1 MKSYSLLALMII
13 LASFSVEAKLLPQKR
28 VLISVGD
35 LKDNKSKEWKK
46 ETCLQVYNLANQ
58 IVDAGVNI
66 TCREFSTENFLDADL
81 AKLTK
86 SFDYHLRILR
96 DRSGN
101 TIAAD
106 ATKWTRKFD
115 SDFKNV
121 GWEFSDKKDS
131 KVTKEDAFAKVMGNF
146 FFYVNNEESYKAAL
160 LVNGAME
167 SDQISFDEKKQVF
180 KDKATNSP
188 ISVER
193 AYTIFESE
201 SPRKKNYLR
210 TGIEI
215 GVQLSAAMAIYYKNL
230 VFNEVDFD
238 YELGSGLKGK
248 YITGEAIKF
257 DDNDKAS
264 NYGHTYAGVMYYQ
277 TARANGFTSLESAL
291 ITFASS
297 AAWETLEYHEVFSIN
312 DQILTPI
319 GGYVIGEASY
329 QLACALLNK
338 NSIAA
343 KTLGYTVNPNL
354 GIAHAIDGAWKKGD
368 KFASQPDCKKAR
380 WSDISVYIGLDRGQ
394 KAYEGSKNNDFVL
407 GMKAEVVTIPNYDK
421 AGKDGKMVYDTSV
434 SKIMAEANGN
444 DGVVDLKIV
453 AQVVMAAYHQKNL
466 KKNDSGQ
473 LRGYDIILGVGS
485 GSTWT
490 DRGTEEDSVNEDFFG
505 TVNVLGA
512 TAHARFHMNGYIVNA
527 DFGIYGD
534 FAMVKSY
541 ALEPYKQSKNGD
553 LGQESSVIRKR
564 SYYWGSGA
572 SAIAAIS
579 VSRGKFDIGYEGQ
592 FSTASSIDDRNRIE
606 SESGAKFRDTLST
619 NKVYISYNISKNFKV
634 QISREVDIRTGSVN
648 GNFDTKGTEVRTM
661 GTLIYKF

>member
-1 MKSYSLLALMII
+1 MKSYSFFALLLMV
-13 LASFSVEAKLLPQKR
+13 ASFTANAKLVPQKR
-28 VLISVGD
+28 ILISVGD
-35 LKDNKSKEWKK
+35 LKEGKSKEWKR
-46 ETCLQVYNLANQ
+46 ETCLQVYKLSNQ
-58 IVDAGVNI
+58 IVDQGVDV
-66 TCREFSTENFLDADL
+66 TCREFNTDNFFDKDLD
-81 AKLTK
+81 KLSK

-96 DRSGN
+96 SRGDQGIS
-101 TIAAD
+101 AD
-106 ATKWTRKFD
+106 VTNWNRKFD
-115 SDFKNV
+115 SDFKNL
-121 GWEFSDKKDS
+121 GWTFQDSKDS
-131 KVTKEDAFAKVMGNF
+131 KATKEDAMAKVMGNLF
-146 FFYVNNEESYKAAL
+146 LYINNEESYKAAL

-180 KDKATNSP
+180 KDRATNSP
-188 ISVER
+188 ISVNR
-193 AYTIFESE
+193 AYAIFESE

-215 GVQLSAAMAIYYKNL
+215 GVQLSAAMGIYYKNL

-257 DDNDKAS
+257 DDNDKMS

-291 ITFASS
+291 IGFASS

-319 GGYVIGEASY
+319 GGYVIGEATY
-329 QLACALLNK
+329 QLSCALLNK

-368 KFASQPDCKKAR
+368 KYVSQPECKKPR
-380 WSDISVYIGLDRGQ
+380 WSDISVYIGLDHGQ

-407 GMKAEVVTIPNYDK
+407 GMKAEVVNIDNYDK
-421 AGKDGKMVYDTSV
+421 AGKKQQMVYDTSM
-434 SKIMAEANGN
+434 SKMLVEANGN
-444 DGVVDLKIV
+444 QGVVDLKVV
-453 AQVVMAAYHQKNL
+453 AQVVMAAYNQKNIT
-466 KKNDSGQ
+466 KDASGQ
-473 LRGYDIILGVGS
+473 LSGYEVLLGVGS

-490 DRGTEEDSVNEDFFG
+490 DRGTEEDSVDEDFFG
-505 TVNVLGA
+505 TVNILGA
-512 TAHARFHMNGYIVNA
+512 TAHARFHMNGFIVNA

-541 ALEPYKQSKNGD
+541 ALEPYKASKNGD
-553 LGQESSVIRKR
+553 LTGESSVMRKR

-572 SAIAAIS
+572 SAISALSI
-579 VSRGKFDIGYEGQ
+579 SRGKVEVGYEGQ
-592 FSTASSIDDRNRIE
+592 FSTAQSIDERNRIE
-606 SESGAKFRDTLST
+606 STSGAKFKDTLST
-619 NKVYISYNISKNFKV
+619 NKVYIRYNISKNFSI
-634 QISREVDIRTGSVN
+634 QLSREIDIRTGSVN
-648 GNFDTKGTEVRTM
+648 GHFDTKGTETRTM
-661 GTLIYKF
+661 GTLVYKF